1 MKTLITAIIV
11 SIVATVSAQAEF
23 IRINPNAKWGFDNAK
38 EVHKEY
44 TTFFENDKDSV
55 RVIELKSGTY
65 VIIINGEINNKL
77 VSTMTEMLPE
87 IHEANRSRTNT
98 SYAVSVFMHS
108 GGGFMKSGIALGE
121 LFKKEQVSVKV
132 DNLSMC
138 ASACALAWTGGLY
151 RSISGN
157 GKLIFHAPYTTGK
170 FGTKR
175 CSSKEETPELVA
187 YIEDTF
193 ISPAKRNSVMHGAYY
208 CDPNGGKTHVDGSIL
223 ETK

>member
-1 MKTLITAIIV
+1 MKTIITAIII
-11 SIVATVSAQAEF
+11 SIAATISAQAGF
-23 IRINPNAKWGFDNAK
+23 INIHPDAKWGFNNAK

-44 TTFFENDKDSV
+44 TTFIENDKDSV
-55 RVIELKSGTY
+55 RVIELENGRY

-77 VSTMTEMLPE
+77 VSIMTEMLPE
-87 IHEANRSRTNT
+87 VQEANRSQTGIK
-98 SYAVSVFMHS
+98 YAVNVYMHS

-121 LFKKEQVSVKV
+121 LFKEIHVSVKV
-132 DNLSMC
+132 DNLSVC
-138 ASACALAWTGGLY
+138 ASSCALAWMGGLY
-151 RSISGN
+151 RTISGN

-193 ISPAKRNSVMHGAYY
+193 ISPTKRNSVMHDAFY
-208 CDPNGGKTHVDGSIL
+208 CDPNGGVTHVDGSIL
-223 ETK
+223 TTK